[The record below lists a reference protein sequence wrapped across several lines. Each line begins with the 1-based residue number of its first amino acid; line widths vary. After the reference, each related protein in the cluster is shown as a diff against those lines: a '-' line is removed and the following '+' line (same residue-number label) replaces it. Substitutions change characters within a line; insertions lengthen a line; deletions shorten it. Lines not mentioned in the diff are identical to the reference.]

1 MFDYSEIK
9 NQVTD
14 YMGEFED
21 DYDIDAIMDELGG
34 IYPRIQ
40 SIDEV
45 EDLDGILA
53 RHDVSAK

>member
-1 MFDYSEIK
+1 MSDYSEIK

-14 YMGEFED
+14 YMGEFEG

-45 EDLDGILA
+45 EDLDDILA
-53 RHDVSAK
+53 RHDISGK